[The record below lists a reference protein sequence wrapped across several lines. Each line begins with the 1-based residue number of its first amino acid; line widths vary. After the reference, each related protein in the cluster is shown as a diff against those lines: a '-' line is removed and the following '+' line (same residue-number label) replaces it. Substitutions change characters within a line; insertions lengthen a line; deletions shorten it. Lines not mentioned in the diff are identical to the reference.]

1 MSFINYLSSSL
12 RLYEEIYKLVSNMSC
27 IPNDNNEDSIA
38 NIRNNYT
45 LFKKLQSEYCDMVS
59 SQINQSITFEPECL
73 KDYIRIQNNGHHYMT
88 IKLTFYIDNPN
99 LNEYG
104 IIVELQ
110 NVEKHYK
117 FKQISSNSSEHK
129 IKLATDLYLLF
140 SDDLVDEIRG
150 GKIQSNGRF
159 IISFETNL
167 FPVLR
172 LPFHP
177 EYISNNRD
185 WCLSVL
191 NSMDVEL
198 ESFQK
203 KTKKNKKI
211 NTIIKT
217 LYN

>member
-27 IPNDNNEDSIA
+27 IPNDNNENSIA

-45 LFKKLQSEYCDMVS
+45 LFRKLQSEYCDMVS

-110 NVEKHYK
+110 KDRK
-117 FKQISSNSSEHK
+117 
-129 IKLATDLYLLF
+129 
-140 SDDLVDEIRG
+140 
-150 GKIQSNGRF
+150 
-159 IISFETNL
+159 
-167 FPVLR
+167 
-172 LPFHP
+172 
-177 EYISNNRD
+177 
-185 WCLSVL
+185 SV
-191 NSMDVEL
+191 V
-198 ESFQK
+198 
-203 KTKKNKKI
+203 
-211 NTIIKT
+211 
-217 LYN
+217 